1 MTIGKLLFGLGIAL
15 GLSFS
20 AQAFELNH
28 AEGVVKR
35 DTTPNHIVS
44 YDLGVLDSLAA
55 LGITA
60 VGVPRSLYQGT
71 TLEQYQE
78 APVVGTLFEPD
89 YDALKKLEPDLIFAG
104 GRSAQAIPELEK
116 LAPVAVFNTD
126 TNAYMTRFEANNL
139 ALAKAFGKEKEAKEL
154 LEKVRTNVAKIQQ
167 QNKGQSGVFLFVI
180 NDMVMAHAPG
190 DRFGYVYELTGLTS
204 VLPAAS
210 PRSGPRVRPEPGSE
224 AAKAAQLEREKVVL
238 QLAQANPDW
247 LLVLDRGAINGAEKT
262 AANTLANHPLL
273 SQTDAFKAGRVVYLE
288 PNPWYVI
295 GSGLNN
301 VISIT
306 DSLLKDMKR

>member
-126 TNAYMTRFEANNL
+126 TNAYMTIFEANNL

-238 QLAQANPDW
+238 QLA
-247 LLVLDRGAINGAEKT
+247 
-262 AANTLANHPLL
+262 
-273 SQTDAFKAGRVVYLE
+273 SQ
-288 PNPWYVI
+288 
-295 GSGLNN
+295 S
-301 VISIT
+301 
-306 DSLLKDMKR
+306 